1 MTEEKIILKSEM
13 KYSSFYLVI
22 FISFFFCC
30 LSSYFYF
37 LEGRRETIIY
47 ILFSF
52 FSLIGTYTILSYN
65 EIVIANEYFKVYSL
79 LGYVKKKIYFN
90 DVLVYTAIKKRNAKY
105 KYDAEYIEWEEL
117 TLYTK
122 DTKVKLYSTSYLN
135 YGKLKKSL
143 TKKGKRDVKKEK
155 EWQKR
160 NSRYWGLGMMIS
172 GIFLI
177 MFFCFV
183 LFKGEGFS
191 NSILFFVLI
200 FSYFI
205 YAGRKLYLKNK

>member
-1 MTEEKIILKSEM
+1 M
-13 KYSSFYLVI
+13 
-22 FISFFFCC
+22 
-30 LSSYFYF
+30 
-37 LEGRRETIIY
+37 
-47 ILFSF
+47 
-52 FSLIGTYTILSYN
+52 
-65 EIVIANEYFKVYSL
+65 
-79 LGYVKKKIYFN
+79 LGYVKRKIYFK
-90 DVLVYTAIKKRNAKY
+90 DVLIYTAIKKRNAKY